1 MVPRAAVTHAQDMSY
16 EPDVPSRNE
25 SLWIATAAA
34 TQGPWGVAFAGGA
47 VAAAAHFAAHLLG
60 GHLTLAAPLTG
71 GLVVFF
77 LIGSIGALLGK
88 SRDRARAWAHRHP
101 WKYAVAPAIG
111 VGAIALPVYLL
122 FSTAGIVG
130 ATFDALWTAVSVL
143 VIVGLVGLVVGAV
156 RRDS

>member
-1 MVPRAAVTHAQDMSY
+1 MAPRTAVTHPQDMSY

-47 VAAAAHFAAHLLG
+47 VVTVAHFAAHALA
-60 GHLTLAAPLTG
+60 GHFTLASPVAG

-77 LIGSIGALLGK
+77 LIGAIGALFGK
-88 SRDRARAWAHRHP
+88 SRDRALAWAHRHP

-111 VGAIALPVYLL
+111 AGALALPVYLL
-122 FSTAGIVG
+122 FSTAGILG
-130 ATFDALWTAVSVL
+130 ATAGAFWTAVSVL
-143 VIVGLVGLVVGAV
+143 VTVGLVGLVVGAV